1 MLRDDD
7 NRGMNETILSNTTE
21 RVELCDA
28 AVVPIGQ
35 ASAWFEVR
43 RDDQAV
49 LISPREPLPR
59 RCTIRPAALFQQ
71 DRGFPDVN
79 MVLGRLVFARGATQ
93 PQRYVPYTL
102 DSARRFRE
110 LFLPVEVMPED
121 EWAVSKTRWSNCQ
134 AIAKRLLH
142 AAEVP
147 WNGLSPKDVDDLFA
161 YVPWPEP
168 LEGCLLHA
176 LAQWTHGLG
185 CCVIEIGSFRGR
197 SLSMLAMALRGA
209 ACPSKIISID
219 PHRDQPHNQS
229 LARIALRQLGE
240 EERLVQY
247 VGDSAEAWRMI
258 RPGSAS
264 LIFVDG
270 GHSYE
275 HVVRDFEQYRNL
287 LADGGCMVF
296 HDYGY
301 GNHNGLNE
309 ADPEVRKAIDKHV
322 FDSNEFRPLLLAHT
336 QIAFV
341 QRGT

>member
-1 MLRDDD
+1 
-7 NRGMNETILSNTTE
+7 MNQAISSDTSQSVQLG
-21 RVELCDA
+21 DA
-28 AVVPIGQ
+28 AVVSIGQ

-49 LISPREPLPR
+49 WISPREPLQR

-102 DSARRFRE
+102 DPARRFRE

-142 AAEVP
+142 SAEVP
-147 WNGLSPKDVDDLFA
+147 WNGLAPNDVDDLVT

-168 LEGCLLHA
+168 LEGCVLHA
-176 LAQWTHGLG
+176 LAQWTYGRG

-197 SLSMLAMALRGA
+197 SLSMLAMALRGVR
-209 ACPSKIISID
+209 CPSKIMSID
-219 PHRDQPHNQS
+219 PHKDQPHNQS

-240 EERLVQY
+240 EGRLVQY

-270 GHSYE
+270 EHSYE
-275 HVVRDFEQYRNL
+275 RVVADFDQYRDL

-301 GNHNGLNE
+301 GNHNGLSE
-309 ADPEVRKAIDKHV
+309 ADPDVRRAIDRHV
-322 FDSNEFRPLLLAHT
+322 FDSKEFRPLLLAHS
-336 QIAFV
+336 QFAFV
-341 QRGT
+341 KGIV